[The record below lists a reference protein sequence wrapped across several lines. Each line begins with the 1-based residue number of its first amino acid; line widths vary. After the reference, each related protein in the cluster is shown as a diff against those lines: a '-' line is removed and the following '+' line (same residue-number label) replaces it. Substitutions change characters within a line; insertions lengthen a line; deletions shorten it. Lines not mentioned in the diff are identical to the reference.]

1 MIPVYLT
8 TSLMIKMEEQ
18 SKLYADMSQAFKP
31 NQGQT
36 NHGHLNQSLVNF
48 DAGPEFR
55 LLEEA
60 KDILDELGI
69 MRDVN
74 LKQAASLE
82 ILSSLPPVPS
92 RSHKMRDYF
101 LQDRPRY
108 RSRVM
113 EEVVERAKSAYNAIN
128 HIIELKQSQGN
139 LLQATTIADLMK
151 SNNQL
156 AQSSKEILQSTK
168 DTLQQSKKSG
178 ETLMVVSGCSQSILY
193 LPLEGLCD

>member
-1 MIPVYLT
+1 
-8 TSLMIKMEEQ
+8 MEEQ
-18 SKLYADMSQAFKP
+18 SKLYADMSRALQT
-31 NQGQT
+31 NQG
-36 NHGHLNQSLVNF
+36 VINF
-48 DAGPEFR
+48 DAGPEFH

-60 KDILDELGI
+60 KDILDELQI

-74 LKQAASLE
+74 LKQAACLK
-82 ILSSLPPVPS
+82 ILSSLAS
-92 RSHKMRDYF
+92 YDKKRQYF
-101 LQDRPRY
+101 LKDRPTY

-156 AQSSKEILQSTK
+156 AESSKEILQSTK

-193 LPLEGLCD
+193 LPHEETCD